1 MVFKLTEAWVDLYH
15 GFEQRNSRMDIGG
28 ISLFARGIL
37 SVVSFTVA
45 LKLTQS
51 VNWGIAIMTITVFI
65 FIVVFDVPNVK
76 KFENITFR
84 FKKDHMFIMLKEFF
98 PLTVGALMSSIG
110 TNLPRQA
117 LQAELG
123 SDILGIYSTVAT
135 PAVFVQVAASYIF
148 NPVLVE
154 FAELYRNKNYKK
166 FMREIGKISG
176 VLIGLIVICL
186 IGGKLVGRLGLTIL
200 YGAKISQYAD
210 ALMSVLLF
218 TGLNAFVWF
227 FWNLLIVMRLQKKVV
242 YINGV
247 GLVVCLAIM
256 RPMIIK
262 YQMNGVSYVLILY
275 SVVLIILMLYEIKR
289 NLRVDR

>member
-1 MVFKLTEAWVDLYH
+1 
-15 GFEQRNSRMDIGG
+15 
-28 ISLFARGIL
+28 
-37 SVVSFTVA
+37 
-45 LKLTQS
+45 
-51 VNWGIAIMTITVFI
+51 
-65 FIVVFDVPNVK
+65 
-76 KFENITFR
+76 
-84 FKKDHMFIMLKEFF
+84 
-98 PLTVGALMSSIG
+98 
-110 TNLPRQA
+110 
-117 LQAELG
+117 
-123 SDILGIYSTVAT
+123 
-135 PAVFVQVAASYIF
+135 
-148 NPVLVE
+148 
-154 FAELYRNKNYKK
+154 
-166 FMREIGKISG
+166 MREIGKISG